1 MLIRDIGEFRL
12 IQLLA
17 ETLTFEGVEGP
28 NLKQP
33 DAWSP
38 RVGIGDDAAVWEGE
52 AGTRVLST
60 DAMVEEVHFE
70 LGLTRWRD
78 LGWKAMAVNLSDIA
92 AMGCLPTLS
101 VVTLGLRDNLPVD
114 GLVEMYRGIADACRS
129 HGSRVVGGDIVR
141 SPVFF
146 VSVAMEGQ
154 ASITE
159 PDGRGVILTRGAAEI
174 GDVIAVTGSLGDSAG
189 GLRMALAGE
198 RFDDSGE
205 RLREAHFRPVPRLA
219 AGQALASAG
228 IRAAMDIS
236 DGLVGDLAKLCE
248 ASDVGAIV
256 RGYDIPASDVL
267 RSRFPEDWLSLA
279 LSGGEDYE
287 LLFTGLEKT
296 VRGVSEVVDIPVT
309 IIGEIIEASRGVTV
323 VDAGGRK
330 IDADEGGWDHFAASR
345 SSSDR

>member
-1 MLIRDIGEFRL
+1 MLIRDIGEFSL

-52 AGTRVLST
+52 AGTRVLTT
-60 DAMVEEVHFE
+60 DAMVEGVHFE
-70 LGLTRWRD
+70 LGLTGWRD

-129 HGSRVVGGDIVR
+129 HGGQVVGGDIVR

-159 PDGRGVILTRGAAEI
+159 PDGRGAILTRGAAEI
-174 GDVIAVTGSLGDSAG
+174 GDVIEVTGSLGDSAG
-189 GLRMALAGE
+189 GLRIAQAGE
-198 RFDDSGE
+198 SFDDSTE
-205 RLREAHFRPVPRLA
+205 RLRAAHFRPEPRLA
-219 AGQALASAG
+219 AGQALARTG
-228 IRAAMDIS
+228 IRAAIDIS
-236 DGLVGDLAKLCE
+236 DGLVGDLSKLCE
-248 ASDVGAIV
+248 ASDVGAVV
-256 RGYDIPASDVL
+256 RGHEVPTSDAL
-267 RSRFPEDWLSLA
+267 RSRFPVDWLSPA
-279 LSGGEDYE
+279 LTGGEDYE
-287 LLFTGLEKT
+287 LLFTGPEVA
-296 VRGVSEVVDIPVT
+296 VREASEAVDVPVT
-309 IIGEIIEASRGVTV
+309 IIGEIVDASRGVSV
-323 VDAGGRK
+323 VDADG
-330 IDADEGGWDHFAASR
+330 DAIEADRGGWDHFATGPSGD
-345 SSSDR
+345 DR